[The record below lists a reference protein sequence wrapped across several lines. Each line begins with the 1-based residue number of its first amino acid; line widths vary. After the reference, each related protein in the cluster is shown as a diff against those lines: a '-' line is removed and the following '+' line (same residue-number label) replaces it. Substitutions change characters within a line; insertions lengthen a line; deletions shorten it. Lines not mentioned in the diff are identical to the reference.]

1 MTFVLF
7 GVIIGMLMTLVVYG
21 AWIFVIAFM
30 VWMAVDAAK
39 QDRFW
44 WVVLI
49 IGIPFVGS
57 AAYFFTEK
65 KHEYAKAEPHHIHT
79 SETEEQHEHAPRKRK
94 ARKHEETV
102 TATASE
108 HREEHAHEA
117 KHEHKE
123 EIVETV
129 AVAEEENT
137 PVEEEKKESA

>member
-49 IGIPFVGS
+49 IGIPFIGS

-79 SETEEQHEHAPRKRK
+79 SETEEQHERAPRKRK
-94 ARKHEETV
+94 SHKHEETIAAAV
-102 TATASE
+102 TE
-108 HREEHAHEA
+108 HHEEHAHEA

-123 EIVETV
+123 DAEGVVATEEI
-129 AVAEEENT
+129 A